1 MKVIVDSK
9 DGEKAGSGALL
20 NARGVFHTCFFALA
34 LGAQSGFS
42 RVMKVSRKSAT
53 KQILDKAKS
62 QICKQLESKMMEGI
76 RQPLIRRNPE
86 AVNGGREGYRR
97 RLNPA

>member
-42 RVMKVSRKSAT
+42 RVMKVSLRSAA
-53 KQILDKAKS
+53 IAKYTCQVRS
-62 QICKQLESKMMEGI
+62 YLPTS
-76 RQPLIRRNPE
+76 PLATE
-86 AVNGGREGYRR
+86 
-97 RLNPA
+97 